1 VFMEFHE
8 AACIFPMMTDEQI
21 ESLAKDIETNGLIV
35 PISVM
40 DGRILDGRNRWLAC
54 SKISK
59 TPKTVVVNPS
69 DPIAY
74 VLSMNRERRHLD
86 DGQAAMAGARGKELY
101 ERQAK
106 ERQGKRNDLTSGPIV
121 PQVKQ
126 SQQVHRA
133 RDKAG
138 EAVGVS
144 GKQVDRATKVL
155 THGSRAL
162 IEACDK
168 GEVAVSAAAKLA
180 VLPKAV
186 QSEVIKQARDDGRDI
201 GKAVAQ
207 AAKHAVARSDE
218 VWTESELE
226 RKELVMKGV
235 SVVANKRTDGR
246 LIRWACENRCYVPI
260 DRGTHWGNPFIV
272 DEDGDRDRVCDS
284 FDVFFELKPSL
295 QNKIHSLK
303 GKVLGCW
310 CYPCR
315 CHGDRLC
322 GEANK

>member
-1 VFMEFHE
+1 MEFHE
-8 AACIFPMMTDEQI
+8 AACIFPMMTDDQI
-21 ESLAKDIETNGLIV
+21 DSLANDIKANGLIV
-35 PISVM
+35 PIQILN
-40 DGRILDGRNRWLAC
+40 GKILDGRNRWMAC
-54 SKISK
+54 AKIAK
-59 TPKTVVVNPS
+59 TPKTIVVSPT

-86 DGQAAMAGARGKELY
+86 DGQAAMAGARGRELY
-101 ERQAK
+101 ERLARERMQAGGGDK
-106 ERQGKRNDLTSGPIV
+106 KSGVDNCPHPISNTGK
-121 PQVKQ
+121 
-126 SQQVHRA
+126 A

-144 GKQVDRATKVL
+144 GRQIDRASRVL
-155 THGSRAL
+155 SNGSKSL
-162 IEACDK
+162 IDACDN

-180 VLPKAV
+180 VLPKEI
-186 QSEVIKQARDDGRDI
+186 QSEVIKQARDDGKDI

-218 VWTESELE
+218 VWTDSELE
-226 RKELVMKGV
+226 RQKLVLKGI
-235 SVVANKRTDGR
+235 SVVANKRLDGR
-246 LIRWACENRCYVPI
+246 LIRWASENRCFIPI
-260 DRGTHWGNPFIV
+260 DRGTQWGNPFIV

-284 FDVFFELKPSL
+284 FDVFLDLKPSL

-310 CYPCR
+310 CHPCR

-322 GEANK
+322 REANK

>member
-1 VFMEFHE
+1 MDFHE
-8 AACIFPMMTDEQI
+8 AACIFPLMTDEQI
-21 ESLAKDIETNGLIV
+21 DSLAKDIKTNGLIV

-40 DGRILDGRNRWLAC
+40 GGKILDGRNRWIAC
-54 SKISK
+54 SRISK
-59 TPKTVVVNPS
+59 TPKTIVVNPT

-101 ERQAK
+101 ERQANERLK
-106 ERQGKRNDLTSGPIV
+106 ESGKRFGKGVDNCPHPIAD
-121 PQVKQ
+121 KGK
-126 SQQVHRA
+126 A

-144 GKQVDRATKVL
+144 GRQVDRASRVL
-155 THGSRAL
+155 SHGSQAL
-162 IEACDK
+162 IDACDK

-180 VLPKAV
+180 VLPKEI
-186 QSEVIKQARDDGRDI
+186 QSEVIKQARDEGRDI

-218 VWTESELE
+218 VWTTSELE
-226 RKELVMKGV
+226 RKNLVLKGV
-235 SVVANKRTDGR
+235 SVVANKRVDGR
-246 LIRWACENRCYVPI
+246 LIRWASESRCYVPI
-260 DRGTHWGNPFIV
+260 DRGTPWGNPFIV
-272 DEDGDRDRVCDS
+272 DDDGDRERVCDS
-284 FDVFFELKPSL
+284 FDVFFDLKPSL
-295 QNKIHSLK
+295 QNKIGLLK

-310 CYPCR
+310 CHPCR

-322 GEANK
+322 REANT

>member
-1 VFMEFHE
+1 MVMEFHE
-8 AACIFPMMTDEQI
+8 AACIFPMMTEVQI

-35 PISVM
+35 PIFVM
-40 DGRILDGRNRWLAC
+40 DGRILDGRNRWMAC

-59 TPKTVVVNPS
+59 TPKTIIVNLI

-101 ERQAK
+101 EKQAK
-106 ERQGKRNDLTSGPIV
+106 ERMQAGGGDKKSGKDNCPHPICNKG
-121 PQVKQ
+121 Q
-126 SQQVHRA
+126 A

-144 GKQVDRATKVL
+144 GRQVDRASKVL
-155 THGSRAL
+155 TLGSKAL
-162 IEACDK
+162 IEACNK

-180 VLPKAV
+180 VLPKAI
-186 QSEVIKQARDDGRDI
+186 QSEIIKQARDDGRDV

-207 AAKHAVARSDE
+207 AAKHAVARSDDL
-218 VWTESELE
+218 WTESELE
-226 RKELVMKGV
+226 RKTLVLNGV
-235 SVVANKRTDGR
+235 SVVANKRVDAR
-246 LIRWACENRCYVPI
+246 LIRWASENRCYVPI
-260 DRGTHWGNPFIV
+260 DRGTQWGNPFIV

-284 FDVFFELKPSL
+284 FDVFFDLKPSL
-295 QNKIHSLK
+295 QNKIDSLK
-303 GKVLGCW
+303 GKIVGCW
-310 CYPCR
+310 CHPCR

-322 GEANK
+322 NEANK

>member
-1 VFMEFHE
+1 MEFHE
-8 AACIFPMMTDEQI
+8 AACIFPMMTDEQLD
-21 ESLAKDIETNGLIV
+21 SLAKDIQTNGLIV

-40 DGRILDGRNRWLAC
+40 NGKIIDGRNRWMAC
-54 SKISK
+54 LKISK
-59 TPKTVVVNPS
+59 TPKTIVVSPT

-101 ERQAK
+101 EKQAK
-106 ERQGKRNDLTSGPIV
+106 ERMKASGEKFGKGMDNCPHPIAD
-121 PQVKQ
+121 KGK
-126 SQQVHRA
+126 S

-144 GKQVDRATKVL
+144 GKQVDRASKVL
-155 THGSRAL
+155 IYGSKSL

-180 VLPKAV
+180 VLPKSI
-186 QSEVIKQARDDGRDI
+186 QSEVIKQARDDGRNV

-207 AAKHAVARSDE
+207 AAKHAAPPTNE
-218 VWTESELE
+218 VWTDSELE
-226 RKELVMKGV
+226 RREHVLKGI
-235 SVVANKRTDGR
+235 SVVANKRIDGR
-246 LIRWACENRCYVPI
+246 LIHWAIENRCYVPI
-260 DRGTHWGNPFIV
+260 DRGTQWGNPFIV
-272 DEDGDRDRVCDS
+272 DEDGDRDRVCES
-284 FDVFFELKPSL
+284 FDVFLDLKPSL
-295 QNKIHSLK
+295 QKRIDSLK
-303 GKVLGCW
+303 AKVLGCW

-322 GEANK
+322 REANK